1 MRFKP
6 NQQITY
12 KQNSS
17 KYALSWDASN
27 LEEGEGRGSI
37 SKVIQIC
44 TADKKMME
52 QHKQKNI
59 KSSL

>member
-1 MRFKP
+1 MDT
-6 NQQITY
+6 Q
-12 KQNSS
+12 QNSS
-17 KYALSWDASN
+17 KCALSWDASN

-37 SKVIQIC
+37 SKVIQSY

-52 QHKQKNI
+52 QYKQMNI